1 MLWHH
6 DNRKYDEVIKMIGS
20 IYSGYKTITTGE
32 KENSFTLI
40 ESQTGALFV
49 EEAYAPIDVVE
60 IMSSL
65 QSKKKRGKIM

>member
-1 MLWHH
+1 
-6 DNRKYDEVIKMIGS
+6 MIGT
-20 IYSGYKTITTGE
+20 ICSGYKTILTGE

-49 EEAYAPIDVVE
+49 EEAYVPVDIVE

-65 QSKKKRGKIM
+65 QPRKKRGKIM

>member
-1 MLWHH
+1 
-6 DNRKYDEVIKMIGS
+6 MIGS
-20 IYSGYKTITTGE
+20 ICSGYKTITTDE
-32 KENSFTLI
+32 KDYSFTLI